1 MLRTSTHLF
10 VRRSAPAVVLSSR
23 ILVPTI
29 LRTLSTTSVKPDDQ
43 SIPVYA
49 SESGF
54 IPKYSSEFG
63 FAIKETD
70 PKDDEDDFGHIEEL
84 YQHHVQEVVR
94 DRADDLDPS
103 FAVHEH
109 DDDIA
114 ASCRLM
120 LEEIKE
126 LDHEM
131 KLAVSDLHR
140 MQDDARRRH
149 GANSYLVEEMKEVE
163 NKISKAMNK
172 VRRIEDDVYKFS
184 AKA

>member
-1 MLRTSTHLF
+1 
-10 VRRSAPAVVLSSR
+10 
-23 ILVPTI
+23 
-29 LRTLSTTSVKPDDQ
+29 
-43 SIPVYA
+43 
-49 SESGF
+49 
-54 IPKYSSEFG
+54 
-63 FAIKETD
+63 
-70 PKDDEDDFGHIEEL
+70 
-84 YQHHVQEVVR
+84 
-94 DRADDLDPS
+94 
-103 FAVHEH
+103 
-109 DDDIA
+109 
-114 ASCRLM
+114 